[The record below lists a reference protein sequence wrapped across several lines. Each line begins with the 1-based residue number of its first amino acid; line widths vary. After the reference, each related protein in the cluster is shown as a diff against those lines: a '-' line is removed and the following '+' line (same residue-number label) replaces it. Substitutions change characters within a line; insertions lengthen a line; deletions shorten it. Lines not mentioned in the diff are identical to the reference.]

1 MGAKIDSEAEPKVLG
16 VLQEEAEH
24 AASLREGALVSRV
37 NSSRNANVWQEP
49 RHKDI
54 G

>member
-24 AASLREGALVSRV
+24 AASLREGA
-37 NSSRNANVWQEP
+37 SSTAAATPMFGKSPGTR
-49 RHKDI
+49 I
-54 G
+54 